1 MSPLAILS
9 VLTILLIVGLALGL
23 EIAFTM
29 GIVGTIGLFFW
40 HFGVVSLVAI
50 GDISWDVGTSY
61 TLNAVPL
68 YILMSSILTESGLST
83 DLYTGISKW
92 FNRVPGGLA
101 VASTISCSVFAAI
114 SGSSV
119 ATAYAIGI
127 IAIPEMKRRGYDS
140 KLAGG
145 CVCAGGTLGILIPPS
160 IPMIIYGSLMDQ
172 SIGKLFIAGVIPG
185 VILTLIFIAYIMIR
199 VILRPSLA
207 PGMDAV
213 IPWVERVVALKGA
226 GPVVLLV
233 IVVLGGIYTGITTP
247 TEAAAIGVVG
257 SVIVA
262 GLMRRLT
269 WTMVKRSLV
278 ASVCSMGMIFA
289 IIIGALVFGHI
300 VSYLHIPQAFTEWL
314 LSLNLSRWTIFIAVC
329 MLYIIL
335 GCFMETIAILVI
347 TIPIIGPM
355 LVSLGFDPVWFG
367 IIMVVL
373 IEMGLVTPP
382 VGLNLYVV
390 QDIFKEEQSLE
401 KIIMGVTPFVLLMGI
416 MLIIMC
422 VFPQLVLWLPGRM

>member
-1 MSPLAILS
+1 MSPLAILTI
-9 VLTILLIVGLALGL
+9 LTILLIVGLALGL

-29 GIVGTIGLFFW
+29 GIVGAIGLFFW
-40 HFGVVSLVAI
+40 RFGVMSLVAI
-50 GDISWDVGTSY
+50 SEISWDVGTSY
-61 TLNAVPL
+61 VLNAVPL
-68 YILMSSILTESGLST
+68 YILMSSILTETGLST

-92 FNRVPGGLA
+92 FNRIPGGLA

-127 IAIPEMKRRGYDS
+127 IAIPEMKKQGYDS
-140 KLAGG
+140 KLASG
-145 CVCAGGTLGILIPPS
+145 CLCAGGTLGILIPPS
-160 IPMIIYGSLMDQ
+160 IPMIIYGSLMSQ

-185 VILTLIFIAYIMIR
+185 IIMSLTFIIYIMIR
-199 VILRPSLA
+199 VMLKPSLA
-207 PGMDAV
+207 PGLSAEV
-213 IPWVERVVALKGA
+213 TWLERVVALKGA
-226 GPVVLLV
+226 VPIVLLV
-233 IVVLGGIYTGITTP
+233 IGVLGGIYTGITTP
-247 TEAAAIGVVG
+247 TEAAAIGVAG

-262 GLMRRLT
+262 GVTRRLN
-269 WTMVKRSLV
+269 WTVVKRSLM
-278 ASVCSMGMIFA
+278 ASVYSMGMIFV
-289 IIIGALVFGHI
+289 IIIGALVFAHI

-314 LSLNLSRWTIFIAVC
+314 LSLNVSRWTIFIAVC
-329 MLYIIL
+329 ILYIIL

-382 VGLNLYVV
+382 VGLNLYVIH
-390 QDIFKEEQSLE
+390 DIMKEEQSLE
-401 KIIMGVTPFVLLMGI
+401 KVIKGVTPFVFLMGL
-416 MLIIMC
+416 MLIILSI
-422 VFPQLVLWLPGRM
+422 FPQLVLWLPGRM

>member
-1 MSPLAILS
+1 MAILS
-9 VLTILLIVGLALGL
+9 VLTILLVLGLALGL
-23 EIAFTM
+23 EIAFAM
-29 GIVGTIGLFFW
+29 GVVGTIGLFVW
-40 HFGVVSLVAI
+40 HFGLMSLVAL

-61 TLNAVPL
+61 ALNAVPL
-68 YILMSSILTESGLST
+68 YILMSTILTESGLSN

-101 VASTISCSVFAAI
+101 VASQISCSVFAAI

-127 IAIPEMKRRGYDS
+127 IAIPEMKKRGYDS
-140 KLAGG
+140 KLVGG
-145 CVCAGGTLGILIPPS
+145 CLCAGGTLGILIPPS

-172 SIGKLFIAGVIPG
+172 SIGKLFVAGVLPG
-185 VILTLIFIAYIMIR
+185 IILASTFIVYIVVR
-199 VILRPSLA
+199 VLMNPSLA
-207 PGMDAV
+207 PPIPGQ
-213 IPWVERVVALKGA
+213 IPWAERVVALKDA
-226 GPVVLLV
+226 VPIVVLV
-233 IVVLGGIYTGITTP
+233 VAVLGGIYTGITTP

-257 SVIVA
+257 SVLVA
-262 GLMRRLT
+262 ALMRRLS
-269 WTMVKRSLV
+269 WRVVQRSIMTAV
-278 ASVCSMGMIFA
+278 YSMGMIFA
-289 IIIGALVFGHI
+289 IIIGALVFAHI
-300 VSYLHIPQAFTEWL
+300 VSYLHISQAFTAWL
-314 LSLNLSRWTIFIAVC
+314 LGLDLSRWTIFAAICV
-329 MLYIIL
+329 LYIML

-355 LVSLGFDPVWFG
+355 LVSLGFDPIWFG

-390 QDIFKEEQSLE
+390 QDILHEQQSLE
-401 KIIMGVTPFVLLMGI
+401 KVIRGVTPFVVLMGL
-416 MLIIMC
+416 MLFILS